1 MVLVGV
7 LGGFAALLAAGAG
20 YEQIGRWRDRQL
32 PLPGRMVEAGGCA
45 LHVTESGQGGPTV
58 VLLHGAGDSSYSWLH
73 VQKEVA
79 RFTRVV
85 AYDRPGLGSSGP
97 GPGPDAER
105 TVEQLHALLAAVG
118 APGPYVLVGH
128 SLGGLIA
135 RLYAVRYPEQVAG
148 MVLVDS
154 THEDL
159 LHDKGFKQGFAAIG
173 AVLHVLKALSPFG
186 LPRFLGQVLKVMFM
200 WMDERAYYA
209 AQLSQEEYQTW
220 ASAFYRA
227 LAGDGGVKEV
237 ASAFPLIAAA
247 GRVRQSLGDM
257 PLAVL
262 TNPSFG
268 ENWIA
273 MHRELAGRS
282 SNSVHKIGDRKGHSL
297 QMTRPELVTESI
309 SQVVEQARER
319 SAQVS

>member
-1 MVLVGV
+1 MVIVEI
-7 LGGFAALLAAGAG
+7 LGGVAVLLAAGFV
-20 YEQIGRWRDRQL
+20 YEQIGRRQDRAL
-32 PLPGRMVEAGGCA
+32 PLPGKVMAVGGCS

-58 VLLHGAGDSSYSWLH
+58 VLIHGAGDSSYSWLH

-79 RFTRVV
+79 RFARVV

-105 TVEQLHALLAAVG
+105 TVEELRELLGKVG
-118 APGPYVLVGH
+118 APGPYILVGH

-135 RLYAVRYPEQVAG
+135 RLYTVRYPEQVAG

-159 LHDKGFKQGFAAIG
+159 IHDKGFKQGFAAIG
-173 AVLHVLKALSPFG
+173 AVLKVLKALSSFG

-200 WMDERAYYA
+200 WMDERASYA
-209 AQLSQEEYQTW
+209 AQVSRIEYQSW
-220 ASAFYRA
+220 SSAFYRA
-227 LAGDGGVKEV
+227 LAGDGGVKE
-237 ASAFPLIAAA
+237 IAAALPIIEAA
-247 GRVRQSLGDM
+247 GRVRRPFGDLPM
-257 PLAVL
+257 AVL
-262 TNPSFG
+262 TNPGFG

-282 SNSVHKIGDRKGHSL
+282 TNSVHRISDRKGHSL
-297 QMTRPELVTESI
+297 QMTRPDLVIESI
-309 SQVVEQARER
+309 SHVAEQVQAKGRVL
-319 SAQVS
+319 A